1 MHSKLIVPELE
12 AVEIHGMNRGSFLL
26 KSTLAVG
33 AVYGAAAVGPFVQRA
48 MAQGAMGDIDILNF
62 ALTLEFLEAD
72 FYKKG
77 LASNLSAEAKE
88 LAQLFGEHESAHVE
102 ALTGTI
108 SDLGGTPVAEPTFKF
123 PFTDEA
129 SFLELAQTLED
140 TGVGAYNG
148 AAPMIESKEVLG
160 AAGSIVQIEARHA
173 AAIRL
178 LRKEMPAP
186 GAFDEALSKQAVLD
200 AVKPLIAA

>member
-1 MHSKLIVPELE
+1 MHSNLTVPELE

-33 AVYGAAAVGPFVQRA
+33 AVYGAAAVSPFVQRA
-48 MAQGAMGDIDILNF
+48 MAEDAMGDIDILNF

-77 LASNLSAEAKE
+77 LAANLSAETKK
-88 LAQLFGEHESAHVE
+88 LATLLGEHESAHVE
-102 ALTGTI
+102 TLSGTI
-108 SDLGGTPVAEPTFKF
+108 KDLGGTPVAEPTFKF

-140 TGVGAYNG
+140 TGVSAYNG
-148 AAPMIESKEVLG
+148 AAPLIESKDVLG
-160 AAGSIVQIEARHA
+160 AAGSIVQVEARHA

-178 LRKEMPAP
+178 LRKETPAP
-186 GAFDEALSKQAVLD
+186 NAFDEAMDKAAVLA
-200 AVKPLIAA
+200 AVTPLIAA

>member
-48 MAQGAMGDIDILNF
+48 MAQSAMGDIDILNF

-88 LAQLFGEHESAHVE
+88 LATLFGEQESAHVE
-102 ALTGTI
+102 TLTGTI

-186 GAFDEALSKQAVLD
+186 AAFDEALAEQAVLD

>member
-1 MHSKLIVPELE
+1 MHTKLTVPELE
-12 AVEIHGMNRGSFLL
+12 AVEIDGMSRGSFLL

-33 AVYGAAAVGPFVQRA
+33 AVYGAAAVSPFIQRA

-77 LASNLSAEAKE
+77 LATNLSAETKK
-88 LAQLFGEHESAHVE
+88 LATLIGAHESAHVE
-102 ALTGTI
+102 TLSGTI
-108 SDLGGTPVAEPTFKF
+108 KDLGGTPVAEPTFTF

-129 SFLELAQTLED
+129 SFLKLAQTLED
-140 TGVGAYNG
+140 TGVSAYNG
-148 AAPMIESKEVLG
+148 AAGMIESKDVLG
-160 AAGSIVQIEARHA
+160 AAGSIVQVEARHA

-178 LRKEMPAP
+178 LRKQTPAP
-186 GAFDEALSKQAVLD
+186 GAFDEAMAKAAVLA